1 MRKTNK
7 KCLKSSGKRS
17 GVLLLTILFI
27 TAMALIFIT
36 TALTI
41 TIATRKRIYENAKAD
56 QARLTVTSLSQAI
69 WNAIYTQQIN
79 DIMLENLARGGASN
93 GTLVQFTA
101 SEIPGMNGTTGTDCS
116 AYFYVLQEPAAGV
129 PLKVAVECK
138 CEIDGYAQYYTMV
151 MEKHDPEGSP
161 SPMFN
166 LTVDLG
172 DTSMLNSCNFG
183 LDASKIT
190 NNQAASQ
197 TEYMADDN
205 VMFIH
210 GTGTSDQDSSAFYC
224 KVISDGVIYLRDVIF
239 ADNLYL
245 IGENAGFDWSTTSQ
259 SGLAS
264 SNARGNIYFWG
275 TKYPFYNTTVSYA
288 YGSWGPI
295 TGMTSTPRTNDSA
308 SVNLK
313 TFENMYFD
321 LRAIDGEGSGLT
333 YNTTTQ
339 GFQSG
344 TDGTS
349 AQFSYRNPNGT
360 FGIHGSVYYENG
372 ITVTSGQTTTGWQRF
387 DGDQTPAALVNKYLK
402 VDDDNLDTV
411 GEVQSELCGNQA
423 DATEINATDLATIN
437 SLSAD
442 SYEITGGTLD
452 HWIDLST
459 AGDTFIYVTG
469 DLHIT
474 KSDSGN
480 GGGFRLA
487 KTGSDIHAYI
497 IIENNAVI
505 YIDGGNSMS
514 QEKCCGFID
523 QRCFTGTNYNDVRQL
538 NQTTTPRFY
547 IFTTYTGGNSTYA
560 LRIGNTAHHD
570 NMTVTAYVG
579 FYPSTKRGNNGCAL
593 YLTEGSLSNVF
604 YGRIAASALTTS
616 TGGNFNIPYCPT
628 VPDSQP
634 NRPEAY
640 RDNTDFSVINEECGY
655 FTISNT

>member
-93 GTLVQFTA
+93 GTLVKFTA

-116 AYFYVLQEPAAGV
+116 AYFYVLQEPAAGK
-129 PLKVAVECK
+129 PLKIAVECK

-172 DTSMLNSCNFG
+172 DTGMLNSVNFG

-190 NNQAASQ
+190 GTARAGQF
-197 TEYMADDN
+197 EYMADDN
-205 VMFIH
+205 VMFLH
-210 GTGTSDQDSSAFYC
+210 GTGTSDQDGSGFYC
-224 KVISDGVIYLRDVIF
+224 KVISDGVIYLRDVVF

-245 IGENAGFDWSTTSQ
+245 IGQNAGFDWSTTSQ
-259 SGLAS
+259 SGLAN

-275 TKYPFYNTTVSYA
+275 TRYPFYINGT
-288 YGSWGPI
+288 
-295 TGMTSTPRTNDSA
+295 TPRTADTA

-321 LRAIDGEGSGLT
+321 LRPIDAAGSGLT
-333 YNTTTQ
+333 YNINTQ

-344 TDGTS
+344 TDGTNARFTYS
-349 AQFSYRNPNGT
+349 NPSGM
-360 FGIHGSVYYENG
+360 FGIHGTVYYENG
-372 ITVTSGQTTTGWQRF
+372 ITVTSGQNTSGWQRF

-402 VDDDNLDTV
+402 VDEDQLDTV
-411 GEVQSELCGNQA
+411 GEVQAQLCGNMGDA
-423 DATEINATDLATIN
+423 DEITATELAATT
-437 SLSAD
+437 SLGAD
-442 SYEITGGTLD
+442 SYTITGGTLD

-459 AGDTFIYVTG
+459 AGDTYIYVTG
-469 DLHIT
+469 DLSIT
-474 KSDSGN
+474 NKDGGN

-497 IIENNAVI
+497 IIVGNAHI
-505 YIDGGNSMS
+505 TIDGGNGMS
-514 QEKCCGFID
+514 ETNCCGFVD
-523 QRCFTGTNYNDVRQL
+523 QRCFNGTNYNNVTKL

-547 IFTTYTGGNSTYA
+547 IFTTGTGNNTDFALKMGNS
-560 LRIGNTAHHD
+560 GHHN
-570 NMTVTAYVG
+570 NMTITAYIG
-579 FYPSTKRGNNGCAL
+579 FYPSVSRGTNGRAVWFE
-593 YLTEGSLSNVF
+593 EGSINNVF
-604 YGRIAASALTTS
+604 YGRIAASGLS
-616 TGGNFNIPYCPT
+616 TKTGDNFNIPYCPT
-628 VPDSQP
+628 VPDSKP